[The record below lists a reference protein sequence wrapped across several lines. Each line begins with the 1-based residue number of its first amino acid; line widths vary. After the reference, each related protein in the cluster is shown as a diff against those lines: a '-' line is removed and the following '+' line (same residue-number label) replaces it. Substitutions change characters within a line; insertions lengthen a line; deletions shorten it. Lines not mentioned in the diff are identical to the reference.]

1 MSLLMMARR
10 GAVVTG
16 GGAFAAN
23 LPPGLTLYTDTTYGQ
38 FVANETYANG
48 LAVFSAIKQADD
60 AAIPSVGGSVTVDTA
75 IWRNV
80 TDATAPYKPAGS
92 SPNCTDIGY
101 VEGGAGNGFCDSVIS
116 GTAPQTW
123 VRAYFAMSMLV
134 SPNYVWHSNAEKFFY
149 PNFET
154 AGRDTK
160 ATSIGWRLA
169 TTDNPNSAVCGWEAD
184 CQVPAQPSGTSYV
197 LQSDANPAR
206 MQKGVWQKVEV
217 YVQVNTPGNG
227 DGVLRIWVDGVIA
240 IEKTDMRYTPST
252 YFDAPQSTIRA
263 AKFEGVR
270 GGGASTV
277 LVPTGGMYRRFDRLA
292 FYASSSFV

>member
-1 MSLLMMARR
+1 MARR
-10 GAVVTG
+10 GAVVSG

-23 LPPGLTLYTDTTYGQ
+23 LPAGLTLYTDTTLGQ
-38 FVANETYANG
+38 FGATESFTNG
-48 LAVFSAIKQADD
+48 LAMFTGIKVSDD

-80 TDATAPYKPAGS
+80 TDATAPYKPIGS
-92 SPNCTDIGY
+92 SPNCTDFGY
-101 VEGGAGNGFCDSVIS
+101 VEGGAGNGACDVLIAS
-116 GTAPQTW
+116 TAPQTW
-123 VRAYFAMSMLV
+123 VRAYFAMSMRV
-134 SPNYVWHSNAEKFFY
+134 SDNYVWHSNAEKFFY
-149 PNFET
+149 PGFET
-154 AGRDTK
+154 AGRGTT
-160 ATSIGWRLA
+160 ATTIGWRLA

-184 CQVPAQPSGTSYV
+184 CQVPSQPSGTWYV
-197 LQSDANPAR
+197 HQSDANPAR
-206 MQKGVWQKVEV
+206 MQKGVWQKIEM

-263 AKFEGVR
+263 ANFNGVR

-277 LVPTGGMYRRFDRLA
+277 LVPTGGMFRRFDRLA
-292 FYASSSFV
+292 FYASSSF